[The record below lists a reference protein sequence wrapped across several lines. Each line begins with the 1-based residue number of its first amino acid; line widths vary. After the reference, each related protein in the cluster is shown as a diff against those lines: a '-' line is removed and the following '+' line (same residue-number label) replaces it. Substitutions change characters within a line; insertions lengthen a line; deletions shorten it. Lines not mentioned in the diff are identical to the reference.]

1 MSLEHWKII
10 LETYDRVQGLLK
22 KHLPVRPT
30 GAKDKDKAPRRGPED
45 LQELQAAIVEELV
58 ELQRELVPRTDS
70 SEQNWT
76 SQRVEDVI
84 RPLSYL
90 FDETV
95 LLRLSEAEQ
104 AIWPLVQ
111 KRLFLI
117 DAGGDHFY
125 EFADEKLG
133 RADTPSLVFE
143 VLHFCLSAGFQ
154 GNLELWP
161 ARVEE
166 YKKKLSQRI
175 PRPDPPPEPA
185 PQQPTDEAPQPY
197 EFPFQYY
204 VATGFVIVCLPVVL
218 WVLSN

>member
-1 MSLEHWKII
+1 MSLEHWKNI
-10 LETYDRVQGLLK
+10 LETYDRVQALLK
-22 KHLPVRPT
+22 KHLPVRPA

-45 LQELQAAIVEELV
+45 LEELQSAIVDELV
-58 ELQRELVPRTDS
+58 ELQRELIPRTES
-70 SEQNWT
+70 SERGWT
-76 SQRVEDVI
+76 SEHVLDVI

-111 KRLFLI
+111 KRLFLV

-175 PRPDPPPEPA
+175 PKPDPLPA
-185 PQQPTDEAPQPY
+185 PSPPPATEAPMPY
-197 EFPFQYY
+197 EFPLRYY
-204 VATGFVIVCLPVVL
+204 LATGFVIVGMPVVL
-218 WVLSN
+218 WALSN

>member
-22 KHLPVRPT
+22 RHLPVRPA
-30 GAKDKDKAPRRGPED
+30 GARDKDKAPRRGPED
-45 LQELQAAIVEELV
+45 LQELQAAIVDELV
-58 ELQRELVPRTDS
+58 ELQRELIPRTES
-70 SEQNWT
+70 SERSW
-76 SQRVEDVI
+76 SSEHVLDVI

-111 KRLFLI
+111 KRLFLV

-161 ARVEE
+161 ARVED

-175 PRPDPPPEPA
+175 PKPDPLPA
-185 PQQPTDEAPQPY
+185 PAPPPATEAPQPY
-197 EFPFQYY
+197 EFPLRYY
-204 VATGFVIVCLPVVL
+204 VTAGAVVVCLPVVL

>member
-1 MSLEHWKII
+1 MSLEHWKNI
-10 LETYDRVQGLLK
+10 LETYDRVQALLK
-22 KHLPVRPT
+22 KHLPVRPA
-30 GAKDKDKAPRRGPED
+30 GAKEKDKAPRRGPED
-45 LQELQAAIVEELV
+45 LQELQSAIVEELV
-58 ELQRELVPRTDS
+58 ELQRELIPRKEF
-70 SEQNWT
+70 SEEHWT
-76 SQRVEDVI
+76 SERVLDVI

-111 KRLFLI
+111 KRLFLV

-133 RADTPSLVFE
+133 RSDTPSLVFE

-161 ARVEE
+161 ARVED
-166 YKKKLSQRI
+166 YKKKLAERI
-175 PRPDPPPEPA
+175 PKPEPTPAPAPPPS
-185 PQQPTDEAPQPY
+185 TEAPQPY
-197 EFPFQYY
+197 EFPLRYY
-204 VATGFVIVCLPVVL
+204 LAAGFVIVCLPMVL

>member
-1 MSLEHWKII
+1 MSLEQWKNI

-22 KHLPVRPT
+22 KHLPVRPA
-30 GAKDKDKAPRRGPED
+30 GAREKDKAPRRGPED
-45 LQELQAAIVEELV
+45 LQELQSAIVDELV
-58 ELQRELVPRTDS
+58 ELQRELIPRTESTGRD
-70 SEQNWT
+70 WT
-76 SQRVEDVI
+76 SEHVLDVI

-111 KRLFLI
+111 KRLFFV

-133 RADTPSLVFE
+133 HAGTPSLVFE

-166 YKKKLSQRI
+166 YKKKLAERI
-175 PRPDPPPEPA
+175 PKPDPPPEPA
-185 PQQPTDEAPQPY
+185 PPPATEALQPY
-197 EFPFQYY
+197 EFPLRYY
-204 VATGFVIVCLPVVL
+204 LTAGFVIVCLPVVL

>member
-1 MSLEHWKII
+1 MSLENWKSI
-10 LETYDRVQGLLK
+10 LETHDRVQGLLK
-22 KHLPVRPT
+22 KHLPVRPAN
-30 GAKDKDKAPRRGPED
+30 AKDKDKAPRRGPED
-45 LQELQAAIVEELV
+45 LQELQSAIVDELV
-58 ELQRELVPRTDS
+58 ELQRELIPRTES
-70 SEQNWT
+70 SEERWT
-76 SQRVEDVI
+76 SVYVLDVI

-90 FDETV
+90 FDEMV
-95 LLRLSEAEQ
+95 LLRLSEPEQ

-111 KRLFLI
+111 KRLFLV

-125 EFADEKLG
+125 EFTDEKLG

-185 PQQPTDEAPQPY
+185 PPPPAEAAQPY
-197 EFPFQYY
+197 EFPLRYY
-204 VATGFVIVCLPVVL
+204 VTAGFVIVCLPVVL